1 MTETTMNTSGTVV
14 PFPIDRIDRSEG
26 DVEVPE
32 VSFDI
37 TITYGNRHKILVNL
51 AAEQHDDIHRSLIQ
65 ELADIYDVLTEAIEI
80 LGSEG
85 QLPALSIKMNV
96 GLEQTTDVGPA
107 ISQLVFLCQYSQ
119 KDRRS
124 SESFPDKVTP
134 ELLNAMARAH
144 FAVIGKE
151 AAEAELA
158 VATKSLN
165 NAMLLHGMLEA
176 EQAD

>member
-1 MTETTMNTSGTVV
+1 MTETITNTSGTVV
-14 PFPIDRIDRSEG
+14 PFPIGRIDRPEG
-26 DVEVPE
+26 DVEMPE

-37 TITYGNRHKILVNL
+37 IITYGSRHKSLVSL

-85 QLPALSIKMNV
+85 QLPALSIRMNV
-96 GLEQTTDVGPA
+96 GHEQTTDVGPA
-107 ISQLVFLCQYSQ
+107 ISQLVFLSQYSQ
-119 KDRRS
+119 RDRCS
-124 SESFPDKVTP
+124 SESSPNKVTP

-158 VATKSLN
+158 VARKSLN
-165 NAMLLHGMLEA
+165 NAMLLHGMLEV